1 MSVVNRS
8 AVAPYTPAQMYSLVE
23 DVPSYPQFLPWCRS
37 ATISPVGPDE
47 VRATIELAF
56 HGVHRAFTTAN
67 RMQKDK
73 MIEIRLVEG
82 PFRRLKGFWRF
93 DALGDKGCKISL
105 DMEYEFS
112 NKLLVLAVGPVFS
125 QIANSLVDAFYRR
138 ATQVYGKG

>member
-93 DALGDKGCKISL
+93 DALGDKGCKVSL

-112 NKLLVLAVGPVFS
+112 NKLLALAVGPVFS